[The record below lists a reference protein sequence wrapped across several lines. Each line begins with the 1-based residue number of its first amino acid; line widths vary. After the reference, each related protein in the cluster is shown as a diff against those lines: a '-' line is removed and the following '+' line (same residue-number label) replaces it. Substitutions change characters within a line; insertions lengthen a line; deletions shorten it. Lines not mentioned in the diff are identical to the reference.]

1 MVRKIAL
8 EEHFLSPGYEKY
20 WEPTVAN
27 VDPKLASTLL
37 ARLTDFGEMRL
48 KAMDDAGISRSILAI
63 AGPGV
68 QSERD
73 PATAFKNARHSND
86 FLAGEVQKRPDRYSG
101 FAHLPMQ
108 DPRGAADE
116 LERCVR
122 ELKFVGAMINGHTHG
137 QYLDHPSL
145 YPFWERAEALGAP
158 IYVHPTDPITPS
170 PALEGVAGLR
180 RATWEWGFETGS
192 HALRLVF
199 SGLFDRFPRAKLM
212 LGHLG
217 ETLPF
222 LLWRFDSRAKLYGV
236 KLAKPPSE
244 YIKQNIVVTTSGM
257 CSAEPLNCTL
267 AALGKDRV
275 MFAADYPF
283 ESAQEAGEFLDH
295 VSLAEPLRHDIPFG
309 KCEKIFGP
317 QPSTR
322 RGERGDPRRM
332 HGPGRR
338 PSRAAS
344 RPPQGDGKCKAQGE
358 NESLHLSLR
367 PDPHRLRRRRHRGA
381 ACGSRAPQN

>member
-8 EEHFLSPGYEKY
+8 EEHFLSPGYEDY
-20 WEPTVAN
+20 WKPTVAG
-27 VDPKLASTLL
+27 VDPKLANHLL

-48 KAMDDAGISRSILAI
+48 KAMDDAGIARSVLAI

-68 QSERD
+68 QSEPD
-73 PATAFKNARHSND
+73 PAAALKNARHSND

-116 LERCVR
+116 LERCMR
-122 ELKFVGAMINGHTHG
+122 ALKFVGAMINGHTFG

-158 IYVHPTDPITPS
+158 IYIHPTDPITPS
-170 PALEGVAGLR
+170 PALEGFNGLR

-199 SGLFDRFPRAKLM
+199 SGLFDRFPRARVM

-236 KLAKPPSE
+236 KLAKQPSD
-244 YIKQNIVVTTSGM
+244 YIKENIVVTTSGM
-257 CSAEPLNCTL
+257 CSAEPLNCTI
-267 AALGKDRV
+267 AALGHQRV
-275 MFAADYPF
+275 MFGADYPF
-283 ESAQEAGEFLDH
+283 ESAVEAGEFLDH
-295 VSLAEPLRHDIPFG
+295 VPLADAVREDVAFNNAVRYLGLAR
-309 KCEKIFGP
+309 
-317 QPSTR
+317 T
-322 RGERGDPRRM
+322 
-332 HGPGRR
+332 
-338 PSRAAS
+338 
-344 RPPQGDGKCKAQGE
+344 
-358 NESLHLSLR
+358 
-367 PDPHRLRRRRHRGA
+367 
-381 ACGSRAPQN
+381 